1 MTKNYIENTIKLK
14 EINFME
20 EDQDILQKAL
30 DLALAVY
37 RLTIQ
42 LPKNEVMIGQLR
54 KLSNELIGDLMMG
67 NFVKYQKKTELL
79 LLYFK
84 ISRAQNWVRD
94 INWLILE
101 NEYKKLS
108 RQVILFE
115 KAGEEAQT
123 INGKKKR
130 VFLRSEHVSIGS
142 HNTDMNEQIAQLAR
156 ENRLSAR
163 QQKILEEMKISE
175 SIKMSDL
182 IPLFKNT
189 ASERTIRNDLQILL
203 KRGLIDKTGTHKTTV
218 YFLKK

>member
-1 MTKNYIENTIKLK
+1 
-14 EINFME
+14 ME
-20 EDQDILQKAL
+20 ENQDILQKVL

-37 RLTIQ
+37 RLTNQ

-54 KLSNELIGDLMMG
+54 KLSNELIGDLIMD

-84 ISRAQNWVRD
+84 ISRAQNWVRE

-101 NEYKKLS
+101 NEYQKLS
-108 RQVILFE
+108 REVILFE
-115 KAGEEAQT
+115 KAGQDVQT
-123 INGKKKR
+123 INEKR
-130 VFLRSEHVSIGS
+130 RRALLKPEQPSIRS
-142 HNTDMNEQIAQLAR
+142 HNNTNEQIARLAR

-163 QQKILEEMKISE
+163 QQKILEGMKVSE

-189 ASERTIRNDLQILL
+189 ASERTIRNDLQVLL

>member
-1 MTKNYIENTIKLK
+1 MTKNYIENTIRLK

-20 EDQDILQKAL
+20 ESQDILQKAL

-37 RLTIQ
+37 RLTNQ

-54 KLSNELIGDLMMG
+54 KLSNELIGDLMMD
-67 NFVKYQKKTELL
+67 NFVKYRKRTELL
-79 LLYFK
+79 MMYFK
-84 ISRAQNWVRD
+84 ISRDQNWVRD
-94 INWLILE
+94 VNWQILE
-101 NEYKKLS
+101 KEYQKLN
-108 RQVILFE
+108 RKIGLLE
-115 KAGEEAQT
+115 KAGKETQY
-123 INGKKKR
+123 INGNKKESL
-130 VFLRSEHVSIGS
+130 LRSGQAPIKS
-142 HNTDMNEQIAQLAR
+142 HNAVMNDKIAQLAS
-156 ENRLSAR
+156 ENQLSSR
-163 QQKILEEMKISE
+163 QHMILGEMKIKD

>member
-1 MTKNYIENTIKLK
+1 LTKNYIENTIRLK

-20 EDQDILQKAL
+20 ESQDILQKAL

-37 RLTIQ
+37 RLTNQ

-54 KLSNELIGDLMMG
+54 KLSNELIGDLMMD
-67 NFVKYQKKTELL
+67 NFVKYRKRTELL
-79 LLYFK
+79 MMYFK
-84 ISRAQNWVRD
+84 ISRDQNWVRD
-94 INWLILE
+94 VNWQILE
-101 NEYKKLS
+101 KEYQKLS
-108 RQVILFE
+108 RRVILFE

-123 INGKKKR
+123 INEKKKR
-130 VFLRSEHVSIGS
+130 VFLRSVQVPIRS
-142 HNTDMNEQIAQLAR
+142 HNTNTDEQIGRLVR